1 MPPLSSINRD
11 FMRQVLKGEKAL
23 LPMAECKFVTVPMYD
38 ELSVKNIFPKFHG
51 DSEIMK
57 YLQDEYPKNRYPD
70 RTYFFTILNTVH
82 PEYVSNMIAHANNA
96 RYAPFG
102 QAKEHDTVVVNEE
115 WLDKLKKLPFY
126 SSKFNFFLTILESRG
141 RVLHLLKEKTKPVP
155 K

>member
-1 MPPLSSINRD
+1 MPPLSTINRD

-70 RTYFFTILNTVH
+70 RAYFFTILNTVH

-102 QAKEHDTVVVNEE
+102 EAKEHDTVVVNEE

-126 SSKFNFFLTILESRG
+126 SSKFNLISDHIRI
-141 RVLHLLKEKTKPVP
+141 
-155 K
+155 